1 VTLNYYWFTC
11 LYLQTNSYNVLF
23 FDFSGTKRTLCARDS
38 QGIPGS
44 SSVGAKSVTDGD
56 ATARLP
62 LEPGIDGTN
71 TQVIAPATG
80 IVSIDDDKEDD
91 EGHVGGNNQKRHK
104 RCTSWVWEYFTKKN
118 VVIEENGKK
127 YEQVWGLCNFARCKA
142 KYRVE
147 CNHGTT
153 GFSNHLKSAHKIMK
167 GQLQLSLEK
176 DGKDITTIKP
186 FRYDQDDSVKKIYLA
201 IIMHEYPFN
210 IVEHD
215 YFVEFIKS
223 LRPSFPLKSRVTAR
237 KDILD
242 IYVLERDKLYAH
254 LKTVPC
260 RFSATMDMWTSC
272 QNKGYMCVTI
282 HWIDDE
288 WHIQKRI
295 VGFFHVD
302 GRHTGHKL
310 AESFTEV
317 MVDWFVEKKCFL

>member
-1 VTLNYYWFTC
+1 
-11 LYLQTNSYNVLF
+11 
-23 FDFSGTKRTLCARDS
+23 
-38 QGIPGS
+38 
-44 SSVGAKSVTDGD
+44 
-56 ATARLP
+56 
-62 LEPGIDGTN
+62 
-71 TQVIAPATG
+71 
-80 IVSIDDDKEDD
+80 
-91 EGHVGGNNQKRHK
+91 
-104 RCTSWVWEYFTKKN
+104 
-118 VVIEENGKK
+118 
-127 YEQVWGLCNFARCKA
+127 
-142 KYRVE
+142 
-147 CNHGTT
+147 
-153 GFSNHLKSAHKIMK
+153 
-167 GQLQLSLEK
+167 
-176 DGKDITTIKP
+176 
-186 FRYDQDDSVKKIYLA
+186 
-201 IIMHEYPFN
+201 MHEYPFH

-317 MVDWFVEKKCFL
+317 MVNWFVEKKMFSLTLDNASSNLVALNDIIDDLRENGIALVCDGIFSILDVHAMYLTWLLEMGWLSFRKHYKKLKHWSSLLRVLPYNGRNS